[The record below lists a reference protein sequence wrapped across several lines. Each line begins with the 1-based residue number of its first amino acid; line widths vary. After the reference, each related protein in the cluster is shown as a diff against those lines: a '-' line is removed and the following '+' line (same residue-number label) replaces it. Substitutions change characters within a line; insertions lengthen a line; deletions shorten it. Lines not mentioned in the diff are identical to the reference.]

1 MNIYLQQLQED
12 FLKMKKKKER
22 EIILLRTLLKWSASS
37 SNINF
42 TPQTIL
48 LHLLSNSPKK
58 THSKYHLPLSNTSIS
73 RQSSRKEGRPI
84 SQYCFFI
91 IILNNS
97 PWSNQ
102 IWIEPETIKSTVV
115 PWTNRKKR
123 KIYRQPSSWKT
134 AYLANVSELS
144 LHKLWD
150 RI

>member
-1 MNIYLQQLQED
+1 
-12 FLKMKKKKER
+12 MKKKWKKEKSFCY
-22 EIILLRTLLKWSASS
+22 TLYSNNQHFPQISISS
-37 SNINF
+37 
-42 TPQTIL
+42 QTIL

-73 RQSSRKEGRPI
+73 RQSSPKEGRPI

-102 IWIEPETIKSTVV
+102 IWIEPETTKSTVGQIERSAKFADT
-115 PWTNRKKR
+115 PYEKL
-123 KIYRQPSSWKT
+123 
-134 AYLANVSELS
+134 AHLANVSELS